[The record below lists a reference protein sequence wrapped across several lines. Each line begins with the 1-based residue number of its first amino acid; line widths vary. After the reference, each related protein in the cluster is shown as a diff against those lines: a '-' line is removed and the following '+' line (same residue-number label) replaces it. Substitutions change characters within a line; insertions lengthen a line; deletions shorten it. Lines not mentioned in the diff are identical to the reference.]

1 VPSDCQRRL
10 SDIATFRPLPPLV
23 GPGECGASDAVL
35 LETVIL
41 PDRAEVT
48 IAPPAT
54 LRCSMAEALAAWI
67 RDDVAPAALKL
78 GAPLRGLDEFDSYEC
93 RGRNQVA
100 GAKISEHGRANAIDV
115 GGIKLAGGRAI
126 VLTDGNLDKDW
137 REQIKASA
145 CARFDT
151 VLGPGADD
159 YHEQHIH
166 LDLIGRPSGLKLC
179 EWDIR
184 GPIPQAEAAP
194 AAAAPAPLDVAA
206 SPIPAAMV
214 PLPRPRPPAA
224 GGTWR
229 RARAQSGRN

>member
-1 VPSDCQRRL
+1 LAEFAR
-10 SDIATFRPLPPLV
+10 FRPLPPLA
-23 GPGECGASDAVL
+23 GPGECGAADVVL
-35 LETVIL
+35 LEAVIL

-54 LRCSMAEALAAWI
+54 LRCPMAEVFAAWI

-78 GAPLRGLDEFDSYEC
+78 GAPLRRLDEFDSYEC

-100 GAKISEHGRANAIDV
+100 GAKISEHGRADAIDV
-115 GGIKLAGGRAI
+115 GGIALAGGRT
-126 VLTDGNLDKDW
+126 VVFTDGNIDKDW

-159 YHEQHIH
+159 YHEEHIH

-179 EWDIR
+179 EWEIR
-184 GPIPQAEAAP
+184 GPAAQAEAAP
-194 AAAAPAPLDVAA
+194 AAAAPVPLAAAP
-206 SPIPAAMV
+206 PIPAAIV
-214 PLPRPRPPAA
+214 PLPRPRPLPAGA
-224 GGTWR
+224 AL
-229 RARAQSGRN
+229 RARRPPSGRN